1 MYADNTSSSK
11 AVRTLD
17 KIREYVIPSL
27 QKISVWLKA
36 NKLSLNAVKTEFM
49 ISGSNQKIKTF
60 NGLIAIRVDDH
71 LITRTNWTKY
81 LGIITDDN
89 LSWELQIDHA
99 SKKIDKNIGV
109 MKHIKSCVP
118 KESLI
123 MVYRSLVE
131 PCFRYCNSV

>member
-1 MYADNTSSSK
+1 MYADDTSSSK

-17 KIREYVIPSL
+17 EIREYVIPSL
-27 QKISVWLKA
+27 QKISDWLKA
-36 NKLSLNAVKTEFM
+36 NKLGLNAVKTEFM
-49 ISGSNQKIKTF
+49 ISGSNQRIKTF
-60 NGLIAIRVDDH
+60 DGLIAIRVDDH

-81 LGIITDDN
+81 LGIIVDDN
-89 LSWELQIDHA
+89 LSWELQIDHV
-99 SKKIDKNIGV
+99 SKKINKNIGV

-131 PCFRYCNSV
+131 PYF